1 MENKSNK
8 IKIIH
13 IIIIILGI
21 IFLNM
26 SIFHNNIWF
35 DESYSVG
42 MASHSF
48 IDIWNIG
55 GHDVHPV
62 LYYWVLHIISI
73 FTNNSIM
80 AYRLFSGVIISITG
94 LLGYTHI
101 RKDFGEKTGLI
112 FSFLIYFSPIT
123 GMFANEIR
131 MYGLVMFFVTVLGIY
146 AFRLAKESKPIYW
159 IIFGLSSLGSIY
171 THYYGLMAAG
181 IINLVLFIYFIKS
194 KKKKSYIIQIIIG
207 IVQALLYL
215 PWMIYFTSQLS
226 TMSSNGFWISL
237 EFPDTIIEILGFQ
250 FAGNLSMYVGFAISI
265 LIYVL
270 AIYLFKKTGGVKNNI
285 PVVIIFAVWALVI
298 IAALIMSAILWQAIL
313 YYRYMFAITGLCFL
327 AISILLAKGKNIY
340 TVIVCTIILIA
351 GTVNNVQMILDNY
364 DSSNSLPFEYIE
376 ENIEEGDVIVYTDI
390 GSGSVL
396 AVKFSEN
403 KQYFYNGAN
412 WGVEEAY
419 KAFGPQMETWVT
431 EDFMENCKGRV
442 WVQGK
447 SFYEDHFDNEN
458 YELILHESFETAYE
472 DYSYDLYLVEY
483 VGE

>member
-1 MENKSNK
+1 MQSKSSK

-13 IIIIILGI
+13 IVIIVLGI

-26 SIFHNNIWF
+26 SIFHDNIWF

-62 LYYWVLHIISI
+62 LYYWVLHIISL

-80 AYRLFSGVIISITG
+80 AYRLFSGFIISITG

-112 FSFLIYFSPIT
+112 FSFLIYFSPIS
-123 GMFANEIR
+123 GMFASEIR
-131 MYGLVMFFVTVLGIY
+131 MYGLVMFLITVLGIY
-146 AFRLAKESKPIYW
+146 AFRLAKENKPIYW
-159 IIFGLSSLGSIY
+159 IIFGLASLGSIY

-181 IINLVLFIYFIKS
+181 IINLILLIYFIKN
-194 KKKKSYIIQIIIG
+194 KKKKSYITQIIIG

-226 TMSSNGFWISL
+226 TMASNGFWISIT
-237 EFPDTIIEILGFQ
+237 FPDTIIEILGFQ

-265 LIYVL
+265 LIYTL

-298 IAALIMSAILWQAIL
+298 IAALIMSAILWQPIL

-327 AISILLAKGKNIY
+327 AISILLAKGKNVY
-340 TVIVCTIILIA
+340 TIIVCAIILIA
-351 GTVNNVQMILDNY
+351 GIVNNVQMILDNY

-376 ENIEEGDVIVYTDI
+376 ENIEEDDVIVYTDI

-396 AVKFSEN
+396 AVKFPEN

-412 WGVEEAY
+412 WGVEE
-419 KAFGPQMETWVT
+419 KHIKHLDHKWKHGLQKTLWKIVKEEFGFKKNH
-431 EDFMENCKGRV
+431 FMKNISIMKIM
-442 WVQGK
+442 
-447 SFYEDHFDNEN
+447 N
-458 YELILHESFETAYE
+458 
-472 DYSYDLYLVEY
+472 
-483 VGE
+483 